1 LEAFLS
7 VVVIGLLVGCLYAL
21 VSVGLTLTYGVLRIV
36 NFAHGEFMMVGMYA
50 VYLMQANWGLDPYI
64 SWPVATLVVMAL
76 AFVAYVLV
84 IKPTLEGA
92 HVVQG
97 FVTLGLSL
105 IMQNVVLFLFT
116 SRVVSTSSFLG
127 SGALDISGIRLP
139 STYVVSAGAAVVI
152 TGLLWVWLQRT
163 DFGRAVRA
171 TAQNPTAAR
180 LQGIDDNW
188 VYMWT
193 FALGTGLAGLGGA
206 IFSPI
211 YSTFPTVGFGIMLV
225 AFVVVVLGG
234 LGSLPGAFLGAL
246 IIGVVEA
253 LTSYYLGPDA
263 RQIVYFLVF
272 VGVLVLRPNGLLG
285 IKGAELVGYR

>member
-1 LEAFLS
+1 MEAFVS
-7 VVVIGLLVGCLYAL
+7 VVALGLLVGCLYAL

-50 VYLMQANWGLDPYI
+50 VYLMQLNFGLDPYV
-64 SWPVATLVVMAL
+64 SWPVATLAVMAL
-76 AFVAYVLV
+76 ALVSYVLV

-116 SRVVSTSSFLG
+116 SHVVSTSSFLG
-127 SGALDISGIRLP
+127 AGSLNVGGILLP
-139 STYVVSAGAAVVI
+139 STYVVSAGAAVLI

-193 FALGTGLAGLGGA
+193 FVLGTGLAGLGGA

-253 LTSYYLGPDA
+253 VTSYYLGPDA